1 MRLHDLRKRD
11 ATDVIAEHIA
21 KRLLEA
27 GVDIRYY
34 RAYSTDSRYMKL
46 DDGVLNTV
54 RISNHPGKQRLCYR
68 YEIGPHIKKR
78 KTVMKNGYP
87 SHLYPEADID
97 ILIGNIL
104 AERMRRINVWG
115 ESRYASFRE
124 KNVRDNANAKGFWAK
139 AVPLKL

>member
-1 MRLHDLRKRD
+1 MKLHDLRKRD
-11 ATDVIAEHIA
+11 ATDVIVERIA

-34 RAYSTDSRYMKL
+34 SAYSTNSRYMKL
-46 DDGVLNTV
+46 DDDVLNTV
-54 RISNHPGKQRLCYR
+54 RISNHPGKPRLCYR
-68 YEIGPHIKKR
+68 YEIGSHIKR
-78 KTVMKNGYP
+78 RETVMKNGYP

-97 ILIGNIL
+97 ILIRDIL
-104 AERMRRINVWG
+104 AERRHRINVWG

-124 KNVRDNANAKGFWAK
+124 KNVRDNANAKGFWAQ

>member
-1 MRLHDLRKRD
+1 MKLHDLRKRN
-11 ATDVIAEHIA
+11 ATDIIVERIA

-34 RAYSTDSRYMKL
+34 SAYSTDSRYIKL

-54 RISNHPGKQRLCYR
+54 RISNHPGKPRLCYR

-78 KTVMKNGYP
+78 ETVMKNGYP

-97 ILIGNIL
+97 ILIRDIL
-104 AERMRRINVWG
+104 AERRHRINVWG

-124 KNVRDNANAKGFWAK
+124 KNIRDNANAKGFWAQ

>member
-1 MRLHDLRKRD
+1 MKLHGLRKRD
-11 ATDVIAEHIA
+11 TADVIVERIA
-21 KRLLEA
+21 KQLLEA

-34 RAYSTDSRYMKL
+34 SAYSTDSRYIKL

-54 RISNHPGKQRLCYR
+54 RISNHPGKPRLCYR

-78 KTVMKNGYP
+78 ETVMKNGYP

-97 ILIGNIL
+97 ILIGDIL
-104 AERMRRINVWG
+104 AERMHRINVWG

-124 KNVRDNANAKGFWAK
+124 KNIRDNANAKGFWAQ
-139 AVPLKL
+139 AVPLKP